1 MLFKDIVGQQDVKQR
16 LIQTVKDN
24 RIAHAQ
30 LFLGPEGSGNLAL
43 AVAYAQYINCAL
55 PTHTDSCGICPS
67 CSKYQKLIHPD
78 LHFVFPVA
86 TTKSI
91 TKEPVSDDF
100 IKQWR
105 ALLLESAYFN
115 LLQWYECIDVENKQG
130 NISKNES
137 QEIIRKLNLK
147 AYEADY
153 KVVIIWMPERMNGVA
168 ANKLLKMLEE
178 PPEKT
183 LFLMITE
190 NTGMMLQTILSRTQ
204 LIKIQKIDS
213 KDLLGYLKEHHN
225 YYPEQQLKDA
235 VHLADGNF
243 VKALQVLKSDEDN
256 SFNLD
261 RFVNLM
267 RLCWTKDVLGLMQWC
282 DSMIGIG
289 RERQK
294 NFMGY
299 TLRMIRENFVM
310 NCQVPELALLTEKE
324 SDFSS
329 RFFPYINES
338 NVYQMVDEINKAQ
351 YHIEANGSDKL
362 IFLDMSLKLIKMIKK

>member
-1 MLFKDIVGQQDVKQR
+1 MLFKDVIGQSQVKQR
-16 LIQTVKDN
+16 LIQSVKDN

-30 LFLGPEGSGNLAL
+30 LFLGPEGSGTLAL
-43 AVAYAQYINCAL
+43 AIAYAQLINCANRGES
-55 PTHTDSCGICPS
+55 DSCGVCPS
-67 CSKYQKLIHPD
+67 CAKFQKLIHPD

-100 IKQWR
+100 ISQWR
-105 ALLLESAYFN
+105 TLLLESPYFN
-115 LLQWYECIDVENKQG
+115 LLQWYESIDVENKQG

-147 AYEADY
+147 TYEADY
-153 KVVIIWMPERMNGVA
+153 KVMIIWMPERMNAIA

-178 PPEKT
+178 PPDKT
-183 LFLMITE
+183 VFLMITE

-204 LIKIQKIDS
+204 LIKVHKIEPG
-213 KDLLGYLKEHHN
+213 DLYEYLKERFT
-225 YYPEQQLKDA
+225 YSEQQLRDA

-243 VKALQVLKSDEDN
+243 VKALQVLNSDEEN
-256 SFNLD
+256 AFNLD
-261 RFVNLM
+261 RFVSLM

-282 DSMIGIG
+282 DTMIGIG

-294 NFMGY
+294 NFLGY

-310 NCQVPELALLTEKE
+310 NCQVPQLALLTQKE

-329 RFFPYINES
+329 KFFPFINQE
-338 NVYQMVDEINKAQ
+338 NVYSMVEEINKAQ

>member
-1 MLFKDIVGQQDVKQR
+1 MLFKDIIGQQHVKQR
-16 LIQTVKDN
+16 LIQSVREN

-43 AVAYAQYINCAL
+43 AIAYGQFINCAS
-55 PTHTDSCGICPS
+55 PTESDSCGVCPS
-67 CSKYQKLIHPD
+67 CSKFQKLIHPD

-100 IKQWR
+100 ITQWR
-105 ALLLESAYFN
+105 AILLENPYFN
-115 LLQWYECIDVENKQG
+115 LLQWYESIEVENKQG
-130 NISKNES
+130 IISKNES

-147 AYEADY
+147 TFEAEY
-153 KVVIIWMPERMNGVA
+153 KIMIIWMPERMNIVA

-204 LIKIQKIDS
+204 LIKVQKIDS
-213 KDLLGYLKEHHN
+213 EDLFVYLKEHQR
-225 YYPEQQLKDA
+225 YSDQQLRDA
-235 VHLADGNF
+235 VHLADGNY
-243 VKALQVLKSDEDN
+243 VKALQVLRSDEDN

-261 RFVNLM
+261 RFVSLM

-294 NFMGY
+294 NFLSY
-299 TLRMIRENFVM
+299 TLRMIRENFIM
-310 NCQVPELALLTEKE
+310 SCQVPQLALLTQKE
-324 SDFSS
+324 SEFSS
-329 RFFPYINES
+329 RFFPYINQ
-338 NVYQMVDEINKAQ
+338 NNIYLMVEEINKAQ

>member
-1 MLFKDIVGQQDVKQR
+1 MLFKDVIGQSQVKQR
-16 LIQTVKDN
+16 LIQSVKDN

-30 LFLGPEGSGNLAL
+30 LFLGPEGSGTLAL
-43 AVAYAQYINCAL
+43 AIAYAQFINCANRGEN
-55 PTHTDSCGICPS
+55 DSCGVCPS
-67 CSKYQKLIHPD
+67 CAKFQKLIHPD

-100 IKQWR
+100 ISQWR
-105 ALLLESAYFN
+105 TLLLESPYFN
-115 LLQWYECIDVENKQG
+115 LLQWYESIDVENKQG

-147 AYEADY
+147 TYEADY
-153 KVVIIWMPERMNGVA
+153 KVMIIWMPERMNAIA

-178 PPEKT
+178 PPDKT
-183 LFLMITE
+183 VFLMITE

-204 LIKIQKIDS
+204 LIKVHKIEPG
-213 KDLLGYLKEHHN
+213 DLYEYLKEH
-225 YYPEQQLKDA
+225 YTYSEQQLRDA

-243 VKALQVLKSDEDN
+243 VKALQVLNSDEEN
-256 SFNLD
+256 AFNLD
-261 RFVNLM
+261 RFVSLM

-294 NFMGY
+294 NFLGY

-310 NCQVPELALLTEKE
+310 NCQVPQLALLTQKE

-329 RFFPYINES
+329 KFFPFINQE
-338 NVYQMVDEINKAQ
+338 NVYPMVEEINKAQ

>member
-1 MLFKDIVGQQDVKQR
+1 MLFKEVIGQQQVKER
-16 LIQTVKDN
+16 LIQSVKDD

-30 LFLGPEGSGNLAL
+30 LFLGPEGSGALAL
-43 AVAYAQYINCAL
+43 AIAYAQYINCANQGDS
-55 PTHTDSCGICPS
+55 DSCGVCPS
-67 CSKYQKLIHPD
+67 CSKFQKLIHPD

-91 TKEPVSDDF
+91 SKDPVSDDF
-100 IKQWR
+100 ISQWR
-105 ALLLESAYFN
+105 TLLLESPYFN
-115 LLQWYECIDVENKQG
+115 LLQWYESIDVENKQG
-130 NISKNES
+130 IISKNES

-147 AYEADY
+147 TYEADY
-153 KVVIIWMPERMNGVA
+153 KVMIIWMPERMNIIA

-183 LFLMITE
+183 VFLMITE

-204 LIKIQKIDS
+204 LIKVHKIDS
-213 KDLLGYLKEHHN
+213 ADLYGYLKEHQS
-225 YYPEQQLKDA
+225 YPDQQLKDA
-235 VHLADGNF
+235 VHLADGNY

-261 RFVNLM
+261 RFISLM

-282 DSMIGIG
+282 DSMIGLG

-294 NFMGY
+294 NFLSY

-310 NCQVPELALLTEKE
+310 NCQVPQLALLTQKE
-324 SDFSS
+324 SDFSTK
-329 RFFPYINES
+329 FFPFINQD
-338 NVYQMVDEINKAQ
+338 NVHQMVDEINKAQ